1 MTRRY
6 ISGALVGADTSSRL
20 VTLQAMALNCDETLL
35 ESMAVLLKPQIDALS
50 ECQNAVLVPEEA
62 SQEKSC
68 TESAPTA
75 VNTIGTVCFLD
86 E

>member
-1 MTRRY
+1 MTRRTFP
-6 ISGALVGADTSSRL
+6 APLVGADISSRL

-50 ECQNAVLVPEEA
+50 ERQHANLVPEEA

-75 VNTIGTVCFLD
+75 VNTIGTACFAHK
-86 E
+86 